1 MSAMSASRT
10 GDAKAGQCALGG
22 LVIKAFVLVVTHPG
36 ATRKVAQQIRALP
49 HVLEVHEVMGPYDI
63 VAVIET
69 DTLQE
74 IPGILADRIRT
85 LDGIQSTTS
94 LVAFPR

>member
-1 MSAMSASRT
+1 M
-10 GDAKAGQCALGG
+10 
-22 LVIKAFVLVVTHPG
+22 IKAFVLVVTHPG
-36 ATRKVAQQIRALP
+36 ETRKIARQIRSLP

-69 DTLQE
+69 ETLQE

-94 LVAFPR
+94 LVVFPQ

>member
-1 MSAMSASRT
+1 M
-10 GDAKAGQCALGG
+10 
-22 LVIKAFVLVVTHPG
+22 IKAFVLVVTHPG
-36 ATRKVAQQIRALP
+36 ETRKIARQIRSLP

-69 DTLQE
+69 ETLQE

-85 LDGIQSTTS
+85 LEGIQSTTS
-94 LVAFPR
+94 LVVFPQ

>member
-1 MSAMSASRT
+1 M
-10 GDAKAGQCALGG
+10 
-22 LVIKAFVLVVTHPG
+22 IKAFVLVVTHPG
-36 ATRKVAQQIRALP
+36 ATRKIAQQIRALP
-49 HVLEVHEVMGPYDI
+49 RVLEVHEVMGPYDI

-85 LDGIQSTTS
+85 LEGIQSTTS
-94 LVAFPR
+94 LVVFPQ

>member
-1 MSAMSASRT
+1 M
-10 GDAKAGQCALGG
+10 
-22 LVIKAFVLVVTHPG
+22 IKAFVLVVTHPG
-36 ATRKVAQQIRALP
+36 ATRKIARQIRALP

-85 LDGIQSTTS
+85 LEGIQSTTS
-94 LVAFPR
+94 LVVFPQ